1 MKKHLVKNNIKKIV
15 SLIIIFIMVFSN
27 ITSMY
32 LPNILNNKVY
42 ATSYP
47 SNQAEFED
55 MVQKAGFPN
64 TDLNYGLSPNF
75 QLYQERG
82 IIVYGS
88 PEDVKRIEGEND
100 ERDGEYRY
108 LG

>member
-15 SLIIIFIMVFSN
+15 SLIIILVMVFSN
-27 ITSMY
+27 MISVF

-55 MVQKAGFPN
+55 MVQKAGFPPSERH
-64 TDLNYGLSPNF
+64 GLTPNF

-82 IIVYGS
+82 MIVYGS
-88 PEDVKRIEGEND
+88 PKDVKRIEGEND